1 MKAKNQ
7 KQKHN
12 KVKSK
17 KVSIGQHATNITIA
31 VNVTLLILNIIILS
45 FIPQQSMAIGI
56 AKSEIQAL
64 ELQNQSAQKL
74 LADLQA
80 SQEEKARI
88 EDSLPTKSSLLEII
102 ELIESLNSEVKVQNF
117 QFMNEEPIQDT
128 EGFIFLPIALV
139 LEGTLNQTMNALHK
153 LQTSKYL
160 FSVDQTLIESPN
172 GITQTVKLSVT
183 LKLYVKQPFI

>member
-17 KVSIGQHATNITIA
+17 KVNIRQHATNITVA
-31 VNVTLLILNIIILS
+31 VNITLLILNIIILS
-45 FIPQQSMAIGI
+45 FIPQQSMAISI

-88 EDSLPTKSSLLEII
+88 EGSLPTKSSLLEII
-102 ELIESLNSEVKVQNF
+102 EFIESLKSEAKVLNF
-117 QFMNEEPIQDT
+117 QFINEEPIEDT
-128 EGFIFLPIALV
+128 EGFIFFTNCIGLRR
-139 LEGTLNQTMNALHK
+139 N
-153 LQTSKYL
+153 
-160 FSVDQTLIESPN
+160 FRPN
-172 GITQTVKLSVT
+172 NECSS
-183 LKLYVKQPFI
+183 